1 MAHSIKRISIQQLQ
15 PGMFLHD
22 LNCGWME
29 HPFLRNRFMIRE
41 ESQIQK
47 IREAGIQEIY
57 IDTEKGL
64 DVSDAPTEEE
74 VRQSLEREMIEII
87 ASGPTIPVK
96 VELNAE
102 LVRATHIRDQAQR
115 LVHDVMQDI
124 RLGKAV
130 ELERINPM
138 VQDITESVLRNGGA
152 LMTLLRIKNKD
163 DYTFLHSVSVSTLLI
178 AFCRALGMD
187 LDTTREA
194 GIGGLLHDTGKA
206 FISDAILNKPGRL
219 SEEEFEIIKR
229 HSDDGWNVLQ
239 KTPGIGPIPLHIT
252 RHHHER
258 VDGSGYP
265 DSLNGEQI
273 SQLAKMGAIVD
284 VYDAITADRVYH
296 KGMSATDAL
305 RKLYEWSKSHFEPS
319 LVQAFMRCVGIYPVG
334 ALVRLESG
342 KLGIVVEQ
350 NEADLLT
357 PKIKAIFS
365 TKSNGYIKP
374 YMVDL
379 SRSMGYGGADRIVG
393 HEDPH
398 AWNVDILHFMGT

>member
-1 MAHSIKRISIQQLQ
+1 
-15 PGMFLHD
+15 MFLHD

>member
-22 LNCGWME
+22 LNCSWME
-29 HPFLRNRFMIRE
+29 HPFVRSRFMIRE
-41 ESQIQK
+41 DSQVQK

-64 DVSDAPTEEE
+64 DVSDAPTEDE
-74 VRQSLEREMIEII
+74 VRQSLEREMIEI
-87 ASGPTIPVK
+87 ATAGPTIPAK
-96 VELNAE
+96 VELKAE
-102 LVRATHIRDQAQR
+102 FARATHIRDQAQR
-115 LVHDVMQDI
+115 LVRDVMQDV

-130 ELERINPM
+130 ELERVNPM

-152 LMTLLRIKNKD
+152 LMTLLRIKSRD

-178 AFCRALGMD
+178 AFCRTLGMD
-187 LDTTREA
+187 LDTIREA
-194 GIGGLLHDTGKA
+194 GVGGLLHDTGKA
-206 FISDAILNKPGRL
+206 FVSDAILNKPSRL
-219 SEEEFEIIKR
+219 SEEEFAIMKH

-265 DSLNGEQI
+265 DSLNGDQI

-305 RKLYEWSKSHFEPS
+305 RKLYEWSKTHLEPS

-350 NEADLLT
+350 NETDLLT

-379 SRSMGYGGADRIVG
+379 SRSMGHGGADRIVG

-398 AWNVDILHFMGT
+398 AWNVDILHFIGG